1 MHEQLTRQGSAAMAK
16 WNLNGE
22 DIQRAKEEL
31 KGRRAAIQARF
42 DNEMKQLAA
51 DIADLETF
59 ESFAVKFVT
68 DFKGEEEAAAV
79 AEPAPAA
86 APEPVAAVE
95 AVPEAAAAPNAE
107 PAVASAEAEPAA
119 GQEPTAGQR
128 SSSRWRM
135 RLNTGEAAPCAPPT
149 EF

>member
-42 DNEMKQLAA
+42 DNEMKQLEA

-59 ESFAVKFVT
+59 ERFAVKFVT
-68 DFKGEEEAAAV
+68 DFKGEEEAAA
-79 AEPAPAA
+79 AA
-86 APEPVAAVE
+86 
-95 AVPEAAAAPNAE
+95 
-107 PAVASAEAEPAA
+107 AEPAA
-119 GQEPTAGQR
+119 ALAPESAAT
-128 SSSRWRM
+128 
-135 RLNTGEAAPCAPPT
+135 EAAPEASAAANA
-149 EF
+149 

>member
-1 MHEQLTRQGSAAMAK
+1 MAM

-42 DNEMKQLAA
+42 DNDMKQLEA

-59 ESFAVKFVT
+59 ERFAVKFVT
-68 DFKGEEEAAAV
+68 DFKGEEEVAAPAAA
-79 AEPAPAA
+79 PAPAP
-86 APEPVAAVE
+86 APEPVAAAEVANE
-95 AVPEAAAAPNAE
+95 ASAPPNPEPTVAAA
-107 PAVASAEAEPAA
+107 VEAEPAA

-135 RLNTGEAAPCAPPT
+135 RLNAGEATTP
-149 EF
+149 

>member
-59 ESFAVKFVT
+59 ESLAVKFVT
-68 DFKGEEEAAAV
+68 DFKGEEEAAAVV

-119 GQEPTAGQR
+119 
-128 SSSRWRM
+128 
-135 RLNTGEAAPCAPPT
+135 
-149 EF
+149 

>member
-1 MHEQLTRQGSAAMAK
+1 MAK

-22 DIQRAKEEL
+22 DLQRAKEEL

-42 DNEMKQLAA
+42 DNEMKQLEV

-59 ESFAVKFVT
+59 ERFAVKFVT
-68 DFKGEEEAAAV
+68 EFKGEEE
-79 AEPAPAA
+79 EPAAPAA
-86 APEPVAAVE
+86 APAPAAEPVAA
-95 AVPEAAAAPNAE
+95 EAANEPSAAANAE

-119 GQEPTAGQR
+119 GQEPTSGQR

-135 RLNTGEAAPCAPPT
+135 RLNTGEATTP
-149 EF
+149 

>member
-1 MHEQLTRQGSAAMAK
+1 MAK

-22 DIQRAKEEL
+22 DLQRAKEEL

-42 DNEMKQLAA
+42 DNEMKQLET
-51 DIADLETF
+51 DIVDLETF
-59 ESFAVKFVT
+59 ERFAVKFVT
-68 DFKGEEEAAAV
+68 EFKGEEEEVAAPVAPLPV
-79 AEPAPAA
+79 AEPVPT
-86 APEPVAAVE
+86 PEPVVAATVANE
-95 AVPEAAAAPNAE
+95 PSAAPDAE

-135 RLNTGEAAPCAPPT
+135 RLNTGEATTP
-149 EF
+149 